1 MNLIAQ
7 KNFEL
12 RQAWANILKQTQP
25 MEKLVECED
34 WDCTLLELIQTGTI
48 EHLFLDLNIL
58 GTSWQ
63 QRTKDLLATL
73 ENTKLILT
81 SDEIDK
87 NALLHCIEEGLW
99 SYIPNEYVNELGEPI
114 IELILKG
121 GQYFPAFLMTFY
133 EEKEKSNQEKSF
145 VLPSGE
151 RLTRRQ
157 KEVLSYLQQGLSNK
171 QIAGK
176 MNISEPTVKL
186 HIHGLFHK
194 LGVTNRTQIV
204 LKASELGFI

>member
-7 KNFEL
+7 KNFEY
-12 RQAWANILKQTQP
+12 RQAWAEILKELAP
-25 MEKLVECED
+25 SEKLVECED
-34 WDCTLLELIQTGTI
+34 WDCTLLELIQTGSI
-48 EHLFLDLNIL
+48 EYLFLDLNVL
-58 GTSWQ
+58 GISWQ
-63 QRTKDLLATL
+63 QRTKDLLSTL

-81 SDEIDK
+81 SDEIDRD
-87 NALLHCIEEGLW
+87 LLLRTIKEGLW
-99 SYIPNEYVNELGEPI
+99 SYIPNEYLNDFGRPI

-121 GQYFPAFLMTFY
+121 GQYFPAFLLTSY
-133 EEKEKSNQEKSF
+133 ETEEENDANKSF
-145 VLPSGE
+145 TLPSGE
-151 RLTRRQ
+151 KLTRRQ

-194 LGVTNRTQIV
+194 LGVINRTQIV
-204 LKASELGFI
+204 LKATELGFI